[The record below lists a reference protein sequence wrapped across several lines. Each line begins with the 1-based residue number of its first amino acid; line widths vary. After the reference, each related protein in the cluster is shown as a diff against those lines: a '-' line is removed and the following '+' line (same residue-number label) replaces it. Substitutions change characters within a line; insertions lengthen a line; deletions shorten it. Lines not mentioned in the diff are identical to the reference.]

1 MIAKKCVLTVLVFVL
16 TVGSWTANSNAAEK
30 IDLKLRLKQGQK
42 YGMQTIIDQ
51 KISQTIQEQEQ
62 NIRQM
67 IATGMDFEVLA
78 VDDNGVASVKTTY
91 QTIHVKISGPMGVIE
106 YDSTKPDAPADANNP
121 VAQMM
126 GQMYA
131 SMVGRSL
138 VMKVNPRGKVVE
150 VKGFKEMMQRM
161 VEKMCGDDD
170 AEKRKMKEF
179 MKNFL
184 SEDRVKIMG
193 SNMMMAFPARPVGI
207 GDSWADKESM
217 SIGFP
222 IEIANT
228 YTLKER
234 KNGVAIV
241 DVSSKMDFGE
251 KDAPIDTGP
260 VKINMEMTGRVRG
273 TSQIDEA
280 SGWMIRSKMKMQL
293 SGEIKIIPNEQM
305 PEGMTVPMTIDSVI
319 TVKPIKKSSNDG

>member
-1 MIAKKCVLTVLVFVL
+1 MMAKKCAVTVLVFVL
-16 TVGSWTANSNAAEK
+16 TVGIWTANSDAAEK

-42 YGMQTIIDQ
+42 YGMQTTVDQ
-51 KISQTIQEQEQ
+51 KVSQTIQEQEQ
-62 NIRQM
+62 KIRQM
-67 IATGMDFEVLA
+67 IAMGMGFEVLA
-78 VDDNGVASVKTTY
+78 VDANGVASVKTSY

-106 YDSTKPDAPADANNP
+106 YDSTKPDAPVDANNP
-121 VAQMM
+121 AAQMM
-126 GQMYA
+126 AQMYRA
-131 SMVGRSL
+131 MVGQSL

-150 VKGFKEMMQRM
+150 VKGFKKMIQRM
-161 VEKMCGDDD
+161 IEKISGDDD
-170 AEKRKMKEF
+170 AKRTTKEF

-184 SEDRVKIMG
+184 SEDKIKMMG
-193 SNMMMAFPARPVGI
+193 SNMMMAFPPRPVGI
-207 GDSWADKESM
+207 GDSWVDKESM

-234 KNGVAIV
+234 KNGMAIV

-251 KDAPIDTGP
+251 KDAPVEMGP
-260 VKINMEMTGRVRG
+260 VKMNMKMTGRVRG

-293 SGEIKIIPNEQM
+293 SGQMKIAPNEQM
-305 PEGMTVPMTIDSVI
+305 PEGMTVPISIDSVI